1 MGYLLFVI
9 LSLIS
14 IGCFLEG
21 KKVERRGLNLALSLL
36 LSIIIPIVM
45 TGSLE
50 SLFLSQKIVGY
61 SYSAMHTVIPAIAF
75 LLFHLLFLIL
85 NLMNRFAK

>member
-9 LSLIS
+9 LTLIS

-21 KKVERRGLNLALSLL
+21 KNVERRGVKLILSLL
-36 LSIIIPIVM
+36 LSIIIPVVM

-50 SLFLSQKIVGY
+50 SLLVSHKIEGY
-61 SYSAMHTVIPAIAF
+61 SYIAAHTVIPAFAF
-75 LLFHLLFLIL
+75 LFFQLLFFNI
-85 NLMNRFAK
+85 KPYE